1 MRSPARQLTFSATL
15 EKSKSK
21 LWGSQIRVPK
31 DAVSK
36 LIEKSSR
43 RVFCSLNGEPEYQC
57 ALLPVGNATYVISVN
72 RNLLK
77 ALRLSVGQKVTV
89 GLRKDESQ
97 YGLPMPEEFAE
108 LLRQDKEGDRLI
120 HALTPAKLRTL
131 LYIAG
136 RGKDADQRIER
147 SIIIVRHLKENA
159 GKINYRQLG
168 EMLRK
173 GIAK

>member
-1 MRSPARQLTFSATL
+1 M
-15 EKSKSK
+15 
-21 LWGSQIRVPK
+21 
-31 DAVSK
+31 
-36 LIEKSSR
+36 
-43 RVFCSLNGEPEYQC
+43 
-57 ALLPVGNATYVISVN
+57 GNATYVISVN

-120 HALTPAKLRTL
+120 HALTPGKLRTL

-136 RGKDADQRIER
+136 RGKDADKRIER
-147 SIIIVRHLKENA
+147 SIIIVKHLKENA